1 MYGGAEHSRSCIGRQ
16 LRAKSWP
23 DDYHK
28 FAQVIQKT
36 RPVITLAEFR
46 GIEETAQSAT
56 T

>member
-1 MYGGAEHSRSCIGRQ
+1 
-16 LRAKSWP
+16 
-23 DDYHK
+23 
-28 FAQVIQKT
+28 VIQKT